1 MYHIPAFASLGGSL
15 LAPALAPVFAVAP
28 VLAAGL
34 APGLAAVF
42 ALGAGFGGMIV
53 FLQKILLDLY
63 LL

>member
-53 FLQKILLDLY
+53 FL
-63 LL
+63 